1 MVLDFSPSLGIHC
14 PNIKKGG
21 MMFKAAIF
29 DLDGVVVNTVPIHFH
44 AWQKMF
50 GEYGVDFTF
59 EDYKQ
64 KVDGIPRYDGAR
76 AILTNLSEDELKV
89 AADRKQEYFLDL
101 LGKEEIPTYQTT
113 IDLISNLQK
122 SGKKVAVISSSRNC
136 PHILKR
142 IGLYDKLNA
151 VISGADITKGKPDPQ
166 IFLMAA
172 EKVGATSEES
182 LVFEDAVLGVQA
194 ALNAKMRCVGID
206 RYDHPERLTG
216 ATIIVKDLGEVNVD
230 KLNALFES

>member
-1 MVLDFSPSLGIHC
+1 MS
-14 PNIKKGG
+14 
-21 MMFKAAIF
+21 FKAAIF

-50 GEYGVDFTF
+50 GEYGINFTF
-59 EDYKQ
+59 DDYKQ

-76 AILTNLSEDELKV
+76 AILTELKEAELHR
-89 AADRKQEYFLDL
+89 AADRKQEYFLEL
-101 LGKEEIPTYQTT
+101 LGKEDIPKYDTT
-113 IDLISNLQK
+113 INLIADLQK
-122 SGKKVAVISSSRNC
+122 AGKKVAVISSSRNC

-142 IGLYDKLNA
+142 IGLFEKLDT

-172 EKVGATSEES
+172 ERLGAKPEEA

-194 ALNAKMRCVGID
+194 AKSGHMRCVGID
-206 RYDHPERLTG
+206 RYDNPKRLEG
-216 ATIIVKDLGEVNVD
+216 ADIIVKDLGEVDVE
-230 KLNALFES
+230 KLEALFE